1 MPLLIPTSMPRVL
14 RYLAGVSGLIVLH
27 LLLMLPSIYGQSV
40 PGFNAPEKPKST
52 AEVSVQ
58 VKAAR
63 GEAPLSNLYAHLK
76 VDASKIKHLPA
87 LAAREK
93 QKEPSEKILR
103 IGVVRTLDGPLSPLT
118 DGSLYRIAEGNVR
131 VMGIVSEGALYTRV
145 HFTEMSLPAGARVFV
160 YSMKNPDDFYGPY
173 EGQGAAEDGTFWTP
187 PMAGDGV
194 VIEYFTPNGTQPAGT
209 PFKVS
214 AISHVFKDVSQTDAA
229 GLCNL
234 EVTAEWAN
242 VAKSVGMLDFVT
254 GGFEAQC
261 TGTLLNDQASDQ
273 IPYLLTANHCIST
286 QTEAQSLRVYWNYNS
301 GDDPPG
307 GTPFTDGSNLLA
319 TGTGSDFTFVRLTG
333 SLPEGLFFSGWDPNP
348 VPVSTSVTG
357 IHHPEGS
364 HKRISFGSTNSNCL
378 GGLPGPCA
386 NFTHVGWNSGVT
398 EPGSSGSGIW
408 TGSGANAQFVGTLT
422 GGLSSCS
429 NPTGNDEYGSFSAT
443 YPSIS
448 AFLSGTDCVSSLSPA
463 SQNFSAAT
471 GTGSFNVIA
480 PGGCNWT
487 ASKTASFITITSGA
501 SGNGNGTVN
510 FSVTQNSGPQ
520 RSGSIVV
527 GQKVFNITQSGGGAC
542 APTPISIGQTVNG
555 NLTTNAC
562 PFGDG
567 SFYDVY
573 SFSATAGQQ
582 VSVLMTSTAFDTY
595 LFLNNP
601 DGSNLAQDD
610 DGGGGTNSRIPAGSG
625 FITLPTAGTYTI
637 WANSFFSGATGP
649 YTLTLSGLAPPTPRT
664 LTVASSNPAS
674 GVNITVTPSD
684 NGGLGNGTTL
694 FTRTYNQNTTV
705 TLTAPAIASGNNF
718 QKWQRDGVDL
728 TTNQS
733 ASVVMGAD
741 HTMTAVYVT
750 PRTLTVASS
759 NPSSGVGI
767 TVSPND
773 NSGLGNGTTQFTRA
787 YSQFTTVNLTAPV
800 TVGTSTFWKWQVDGV
815 DYVQSQFA
823 TVTMNSDH
831 TATAIYVTVTPT
843 PTPTPVPGAGA
854 QPIAFVKQGTSPNSG
869 ADIYLVNLDGTN
881 VVNITDTQG
890 DDLHPAWSPDGW
902 RLAYTCRRQP
912 DGSVNGPQRICVRNA
927 DGTGFVVLSN
937 TLAEDYGPAWSR
949 DGSQIAFTSFNPGFQ
964 TMVTIL
970 NADGTSRRPLNVDL
984 LGATSPDWSA
994 DGQSIAVDYLNSIW
1008 VSRAYSYGYQR
1019 LTNATFDSRPRYS
1032 PDGSKIVFQSNRD
1045 GNTEIYVMNSNGA
1058 AQTRLTTNPAIDS
1071 NPTWSPDGTK
1081 ILFTTTRDDPMK
1093 PALYVMNS
1101 DGGNP
1106 TKVTDG
1112 SEGVW
1117 RSIPAAPVIIT
1128 ETGTNNAAAL
1138 DSVTFVR
1145 GPFRLFNPNNFSA
1158 DQRTRIILFTSNL
1171 GLTQSNLSDPAIL
1184 VVDVPG
1190 YNLPVE
1196 NVGVLSGVPGLSG
1209 SYIVVRL
1216 PDGLPTGALQLRVR
1230 LRGVTSDA
1238 STLNISP

>member
-1 MPLLIPTSMPRVL
+1 MALLIPTSTPRVL
-14 RYLAGVSGLIVLH
+14 RHLAGVSGLIVLH

-173 EGQGAAEDGTFWTP
+173 EGHGAAEDGTFWTP

-194 VIEYFTPNGTQPAGT
+194 VIEYFTPNGTRATGT

-254 GGFEAQC
+254 GGFEAEC

-333 SLPEGLFFSGWDPNP
+333 SLPGGLFFSGWDPNP
-348 VPVSTSVTG
+348 VPLSTSVTG

-408 TGSGANAQFVGTLT
+408 TGPGANAQFVGTLT

-429 NPTGNDEYGSFSAT
+429 NPAGNDEYGSFSAT

-448 AFLSGTDCVSSLSPA
+448 AFL
-463 SQNFSAAT
+463 
-471 GTGSFNVIA
+471 
-480 PGGCNWT
+480 
-487 ASKTASFITITSGA
+487 
-501 SGNGNGTVN
+501 
-510 FSVTQNSGPQ
+510 
-520 RSGSIVV
+520 
-527 GQKVFNITQSGGGAC
+527 
-542 APTPISIGQTVNG
+542 TP
-555 NLTTNAC
+555 
-562 PFGDG
+562 P
-567 SFYDVY
+567 
-573 SFSATAGQQ
+573 
-582 VSVLMTSTAFDTY
+582 
-595 LFLNNP
+595 
-601 DGSNLAQDD
+601 
-610 DGGGGTNSRIPAGSG
+610 
-625 FITLPTAGTYTI
+625 
-637 WANSFFSGATGP
+637 
-649 YTLTLSGLAPPTPRT
+649 PRT

-674 GVNITVTPSD
+674 GVNITVTPND
-684 NGGLGNGTTL
+684 NGGLGSGTTL
-694 FTRTYNQNTTV
+694 FTRTYSQNTTV
-705 TLTAPAIASGNNF
+705 TLTAPATASGNNF

-741 HTMTAVYVT
+741 HTMTAVYVPAVT
-750 PRTLTVASS
+750 FVLTVASS

-767 TVSPND
+767 AVSPND
-773 NSGLGNGTTQFTRA
+773 NSGLGNGTTQFTRT
-787 YSQFTTVNLTAPV
+787 YNQFTTVNLTAAA

-843 PTPTPVPGAGA
+843 PTPTPVPGAGT

-890 DDLHPAWSPDGW
+890 DDLRPAWSPDGW

-912 DGSVNGPQRICVRNA
+912 DGSVNGPQRICVRNS

-937 TLAEDYGPAWSR
+937 TLADDFGPTWSR
-949 DGSQIAFTSFNPGFQ
+949 DGSQIAFTTGSGSQ
-964 TMVTIL
+964 TVLSVM
-970 NADGTSRRPLNVDL
+970 NADGTGRFPLL
-984 LGATSPDWSA
+984 FSGAANPDWSP
-994 DGQSIAVDYLNSIW
+994 DGWTFVFDQVNSIW
-1008 VSRAYSYGYQR
+1008 NYNRLTQTSLR
-1019 LTNATFDSRPRYS
+1019 LTNPTFDSRPRYS

-1071 NPTWSPDGTK
+1071 SPTWSPDGTK

-1112 SEGVW
+1112 SDGVW

-1209 SYIVVRL
+1209 SYIIVRL